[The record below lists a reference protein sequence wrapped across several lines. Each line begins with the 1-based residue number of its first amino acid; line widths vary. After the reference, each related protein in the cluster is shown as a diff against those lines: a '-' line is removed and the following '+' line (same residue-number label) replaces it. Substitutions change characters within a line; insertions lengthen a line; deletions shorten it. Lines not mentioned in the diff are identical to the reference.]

1 MAPPFDPAAF
11 AAQLKA
17 LEDAGAP
24 VEQLITLLRSLN
36 AEQTEQVKN
45 TAAATD
51 QTKLLIQGREAELEL
66 IVRSAKAQKDL
77 ADARLAAAAA
87 SSDEE
92 RKVNAKNAA
101 IEAEIELIKAK
112 AEAEPDAATRQAHLD
127 HILRLEEAIRANN
140 EELKE
145 YNKQTEEAEKKTKEF
160 VDTIKSLSKELGGAG
175 EAMFAGEDAG
185 KQFMSAIGGI
195 GKSATEAI
203 QKKLVSSLG
212 AAGPAMAG
220 LVGLAATAG
229 AAILKLAIA
238 MSDASKEIQKTTGV
252 SDEFAKTIVSGF
264 AETRKFGGSLKE
276 LTGTAIELSKTFTDF
291 TLINDQAAKSLAVT
305 GTMLGNLGVSSADFA
320 KGIQLSTKAL
330 GATTEE
336 AKQTQ
341 LNLAAFA
348 SSIGVAPSQMAAD
361 FASAA
366 PSLAKFGKAGE
377 QTFKRLAI
385 TAKSTGIEMGRLMQ
399 ITEKFDTFEG
409 AAEQAGKLNAALG
422 GNFINAMEM
431 LTETDPAARFEMM
444 SGAIKDAGLSFDD
457 MSYFQRKFYADAMG
471 LQDVS
476 ELALALSGNTAALG
490 KEAKMTSADYEEM
503 AKRTETVQD
512 FQKRLNVVF
521 AEMIPIVEPLVELL
535 EGMVDF
541 MGENT
546 DVVRAFGA
554 AFIVLGA
561 GIALA
566 SLPITAT
573 SAAILALTAGIAGIA
588 YYLFEKQYASNFLQ
602 GIEKIALAF
611 GSVAVNILEVLNPFN
626 SMAKM
631 FDAFGNA
638 LSGVLGNATEFFRVL
653 SDPGAAENILKIA
666 TAIISIPTLKNI
678 EFTASM
684 TALAAANTAAAMANT
699 ADMVKAA
706 IMQKASPIVASSNA
720 VNTAIQNNNTTN
732 MNGNAESS
740 KVEISLADGFS
751 DMFSA
756 KVVKSVS
763 SFGQK
768 GLV

>member
-1 MAPPFDPAAF
+1 MDPAAF
-11 AAQLKA
+11 QALIDSIISSGGPAAEQLKELKRAFEDLSAAQIKQIDDARALSGAAEQVAQARLRQIEQLKLSAQAQVDAAEAERAAAQASSSQARIIESENELRKARIDLLKA
-17 LEDAGAP
+17 ERAASYDPNEIQEITDKIEDQNKQYK
-24 VEQLITLLRSLN
+24 EYN
-36 AEQTEQVKN
+36 DQV
-45 TAAATD
+45 D
-51 QTKLLIQGREAELEL
+51 
-66 IVRSAKAQKDL
+66 KAQKNT
-77 ADARLAAAAA
+77 
-87 SSDEE
+87 S
-92 RKVNAKNAA
+92 NF
-101 IEAEIELIKAK
+101 
-112 AEAEPDAATRQAHLD
+112 T
-127 HILRLEEAIRANN
+127 
-140 EELKE
+140 
-145 YNKQTEEAEKKTKEF
+145 
-160 VDTIKSLSKELGGAG
+160 KSLESLAKHLGEVGT
-175 EAMFAGEDAG
+175 AMFAGEDAG
-185 KQFMSAIGGI
+185 KQFMSAVGGI

-203 QKKLVSSLG
+203 QNKLVSSLG
-212 AAGPAMAG
+212 VAGPAMAG

-252 SDEFAKTIVSGF
+252 SDSFAKSITSGF

-305 GTMLGNLGVSSADFA
+305 GTMLSKLGVSNADFA

-348 SSIGVAPSQMAAD
+348 SSIGVAPQQMAAD

-366 PSLAKFGKAGE
+366 PALAKFGKAGE

-385 TAKSTGIEMGRLMQ
+385 TAKTTGIEMGRLMQ

-457 MSYFQRKFYADAMG
+457 MSYYQRKFYADAMG

-490 KEAKMTSADYEEM
+490 KEARMTSADYEEM
-503 AKRTETVQD
+503 AKRTETVQN
-512 FQKRLNVVF
+512 FQERLNVVF

-535 EGMVDF
+535 EGMVEF
-541 MGENT
+541 MSENT
-546 DVVRAFGA
+546 EIVKAFGV
-554 AFIVLGA
+554 AFTVLGV
-561 GIALA
+561 GVALA
-566 SLPITAT
+566 TAPINL
-573 SAAILALTAGIAGIA
+573 SMMAILAVTSALAGLA

-602 GIEKIALAF
+602 GIEKLALAF
-611 GSVAVNILEVLNPFN
+611 GSVAVNILEVLNPFH
-626 SMAKM
+626 SMATM
-631 FDAFGNA
+631 FDAFGNV
-638 LSGVLGNATEFFRVL
+638 LSIVIGGATEFFRVL
-653 SDPGAAENILKIA
+653 SEPGAAENIEKIA
-666 TAIISIPTLKNI
+666 AAIISIPTLKNI

-706 IMQKASPIVASSNA
+706 IMQKASPIVANSNA
-720 VNTAIQNNNTTN
+720 MNTAVQNNNTTN
-732 MNGNAESS
+732 VNGNTESS

-768 GLV
+768 GLI

>member
-1 MAPPFDPAAF
+1 MDPAAF
-11 AAQLKA
+11 QALIDSIISSGGDAAEQLKELKKAFEDLSAAQIKQVEGAGALSGAAEQAANARLRQIERIRLSAQAQTEAAEADRRAAQAAADQSRIIESENELRKSRIDLLKA
-17 LEDAGAP
+17 
-24 VEQLITLLRSLN
+24 
-36 AEQTEQVKN
+36 
-45 TAAATD
+45 
-51 QTKLLIQGREAELEL
+51 
-66 IVRSAKAQKDL
+66 
-77 ADARLAAAAA
+77 
-87 SSDEE
+87 E
-92 RKVNAKNAA
+92 R
-101 IEAEIELIKAK
+101 
-112 AEAEPDAATRQAHLD
+112 DAALD
-127 HILRLEEAIRANN
+127 PNEIQEITDKIEEQN
-140 EELKE
+140 KQHKQ
-145 YNKQTEEAEKKTKEF
+145 YNKEVKKSEQNVSNLTKSIE
-160 VDTIKSLSKELGGAG
+160 SLTKHLGEVGT
-175 EAMFAGEDAG
+175 AMFAGEDAG
-185 KQFMSAIGGI
+185 KQFMSAVGGI

-203 QKKLVSSLG
+203 QNKLVSSLG

-252 SDEFAKTIVSGF
+252 SDEFAKSITSGF

-276 LTGTAIELSKTFTDF
+276 LTGTAVELSKTFTDF

-305 GTMLGNLGVSSADFA
+305 GTMLGKLGVSSADFA

-385 TAKSTGIEMGRLMQ
+385 TAKTTGIEMGRLMQ

-490 KEAKMTSADYEEM
+490 KEARMTSADYEEM
-503 AKRTETVQD
+503 AKRTETVQN
-512 FQKRLNVVF
+512 FQERLNVVF
-521 AEMIPIVEPLVELL
+521 AEMIPIVEPLVEML
-535 EGMVDF
+535 EGMVEF
-541 MGENT
+541 MSENT
-546 DVVRAFGA
+546 EIVKAFGV
-554 AFIVLGA
+554 AFTVLGA

-566 SLPITAT
+566 TLPITAG
-573 SAAILALTAGIAGIA
+573 SAAIALIVAGVSGLA

-602 GIEKIALAF
+602 GIEKLAGAF
-611 GSVAVNILEVLNPFN
+611 GDFAIRVLEVLNPFH

-631 FDAFGNA
+631 FDSFGNA
-638 LSGVLGNATEFFRVL
+638 LSGIIQNATEFFRVL
-653 SDPGAAENILKIA
+653 SDPGAAENIEKIA
-666 TAIISIPTLKNI
+666 AAIISIPTLKNI

-763 SFGQK
+763 NFGQK